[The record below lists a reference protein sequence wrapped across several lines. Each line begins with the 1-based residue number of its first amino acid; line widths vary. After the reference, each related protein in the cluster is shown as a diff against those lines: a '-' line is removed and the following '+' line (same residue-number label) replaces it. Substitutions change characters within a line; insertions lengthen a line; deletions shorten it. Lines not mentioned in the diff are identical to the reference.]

1 MRLPAALRRYSRES
15 LLSGNE
21 ARHRIRAGNRI
32 PKPAM
37 MRRSARALYLTDYQE
52 RVAGVGLQARA
63 YAAWVVAA
71 IFNTVESF
79 YLPRP
84 AFARGM
90 EHPRYFV
97 VRSGNLAVKFV
108 LPTNSPILRA

>member
-1 MRLPAALRRYSRES
+1 M
-15 LLSGNE
+15 
-21 ARHRIRAGNRI
+21 
-32 PKPAM
+32 K
-37 MRRSARALYLTDYQE
+37 RRSARALYLTDYQE

-63 YAAWVVAA
+63 YAAWVAAA

-84 AFARGM
+84 AFARMRRM
-90 EHPRYFV
+90 EHPSYFV
-97 VRSGNLAVKFV
+97 LRSGNLAVKFV

>member
-1 MRLPAALRRYSRES
+1 MKH
-15 LLSGNE
+15 G
-21 ARHRIRAGNRI
+21 HRIRAGNRI

>member
-1 MRLPAALRRYSRES
+1 MKH
-15 LLSGNE
+15 G
-21 ARHRIRAGNRI
+21 HRIRAGNRI

-37 MRRSARALYLTDYQE
+37 KRRSARALYL
-52 RVAGVGLQARA
+52 AGVGLQARA

-71 IFNTVESF
+71 MFNTVAF

-84 AFARGM
+84 SFARGM
-90 EHPRYFV
+90 EHPPYFV
-97 VRSGNLAVKFV
+97 FRSGNPAVKFV